1 MNQKIIC
8 YDEDLGIEAYSF
20 TGVSQNFPNHFHDYY
35 VVGLIEEGFR
45 KMVVNNQAYTLEPG
59 DLLTFN
65 PYDNHSCEGIDGS
78 RLTYHCINLKKE
90 IFQPFTGTELPKF
103 LAPMQSQTV
112 LAEDFN
118 RLHQLIMNEGDK
130 SEKETLFILLI
141 EELLQN
147 YAQEAQAQM
156 LSAPEPIAVICEYL
170 EAHYDQKVTLDQL
183 RKLVHLNKHSLVR
196 QFTREKGITP
206 YRYLETY
213 RIVKAKELLEQGC
226 SLIETA
232 NRTGFYDQSHFTNYF
247 SRFIGLTPNQY
258 RNIFAKGNEEED
270 ASK

>member
-35 VVGLIEEGFR
+35 VVGLIEEGQR
-45 KMVVNNQAYTLEPG
+45 TMVVNNQPYRLEPG

-78 RLTYHCINLKKE
+78 RLTYHCLNLKKE
-90 IFQPFTGTELPKF
+90 IFQPFTGAELPKF
-103 LAPMQSQTV
+103 LAPMQAQTE
-112 LAEDFN
+112 LAEDF
-118 RLHQLIMNEGDK
+118 RQLHQLIMQEGDK
-130 SEKETLFILLI
+130 EEKETLFILLI
-141 EELLQN
+141 EELLQK
-147 YAQEAQAQM
+147 YTQETPTEAIN
-156 LSAPEPIAVICEYL
+156 APEPVTVICEYL
-170 EAHYDQKVTLDQL
+170 EAHYDQKITLDQL
-183 RKLVHLNKHSLVR
+183 CQLVHLNKHSLVR

-206 YRYLETY
+206 YRYLETF

-232 NRTGFYDQSHFTNYF
+232 DRTGFYDQSHFTNFF

-258 RNIFAKGNEEED
+258 RSIFAKGNEE
-270 ASK
+270 

>member
-1 MNQKIIC
+1 
-8 YDEDLGIEAYSF
+8 
-20 TGVSQNFPNHFHDYY
+20 
-35 VVGLIEEGFR
+35 
-45 KMVVNNQAYTLEPG
+45 
-59 DLLTFN
+59 
-65 PYDNHSCEGIDGS
+65 
-78 RLTYHCINLKKE
+78 
-90 IFQPFTGTELPKF
+90 
-103 LAPMQSQTV
+103 MQSQTA

-147 YAQEAQAQM
+147 YAQEAQDQM
-156 LSAPEPIAVICEYL
+156 LPAPEPIAVICEYL

-183 RKLVHLNKHSLVR
+183 CKLVHLNKHSLVR

>member
-1 MNQKIIC
+1 MNQKTIC
-8 YDEDLGIEAYSF
+8 YDQDLGIEVYSF

-35 VVGLIEEGFR
+35 VVGLIEEGQR
-45 KMVVNNQAYTLEPG
+45 TMVVNNQSYRLEPG

-78 RLTYHCINLKKE
+78 RLTYHCLNLKKD
-90 IFQPFTGTELPKF
+90 IFQPFTGTDLPKF
-103 LAPMQSQTV
+103 LAPMQAQTE
-112 LAEDFN
+112 LAEDF
-118 RLHQLIMNEGDK
+118 RQLHQLIMQEGDK
-130 SEKETLFILLI
+130 EEKETLFILLI

-147 YAQEAQAQM
+147 YTQEIQSEA
-156 LSAPEPIAVICEYL
+156 SVTPEPVAVICEYL
-170 EAHYDQKVTLDQL
+170 EAHYDQKITLDQL
-183 RKLVHLNKHSLVR
+183 CQIVHLNKHSLVR

-206 YRYLETY
+206 YRYLETF

-232 NRTGFYDQSHFTNYF
+232 DRTGFYDQSHFTNYF

-258 RNIFAKGNEEED
+258 RSIFAKGNEE
-270 ASK
+270 

>member
-8 YDEDLGIEAYSF
+8 YDDDLGIEAYSF

-35 VVGLIEEGFR
+35 VVGLIEEGQR
-45 KMVVNNQAYTLEPG
+45 TMVVNNQSYRLAPG

-78 RLTYHCINLKKE
+78 RLTYHCLNLKKE
-90 IFQPFTGTELPKF
+90 IFHPFTGADLPKF
-103 LAPMQSQTV
+103 LAPMQTQTE
-112 LAEDFN
+112 LAEDFQQ
-118 RLHQLIMNEGDK
+118 LHQLIMQEGDK
-130 SEKETLFILLI
+130 EEKETLFILLI

-147 YAQEAQAQM
+147 YTQETQTEAID
-156 LSAPEPIAVICEYL
+156 APEPVAVICEYL
-170 EAHYDQKVTLDQL
+170 EAHYDQKITLDQL
-183 RKLVHLNKHSLVR
+183 CQIVHLNKHSLVR

-206 YRYLETY
+206 YRYLETF
-213 RIVKAKELLEQGC
+213 RIVKAKEMLEDGC

-232 NRTGFYDQSHFTNYF
+232 DRTGFYDQSHFTNYF

-258 RNIFAKGNEEED
+258 RSIFAKGNEE
-270 ASK
+270 

>member
-35 VVGLIEEGFR
+35 VVGLIEEGQR
-45 KMVVNNQAYTLEPG
+45 TMVVNNQPYELEPG

-78 RLTYHCINLKKE
+78 RLTYHCLNLKKE
-90 IFQPFTGTELPKF
+90 IFQPFTGADMPRF
-103 LAPMQSQTV
+103 LSPMQAQTK
-112 LAEDFN
+112 LAEDFQQ
-118 RLHQLIMNEGDK
+118 LHQLIMLEGDK
-130 SEKETLFILLI
+130 EEKETLFILLI

-147 YAQEAQAQM
+147 YTQEIQSEAIA
-156 LSAPEPIAVICEYL
+156 APEPVAVICEYL
-170 EAHYDQKVTLDQL
+170 ETHYDQKISLDQL
-183 RKLVHLNKHSLVR
+183 CQLVHLNKHSLVR

-206 YRYLETY
+206 YRYLETF

-232 NRTGFYDQSHFTNYF
+232 DRTGFYDQSHFTNYF

-258 RNIFAKGNEEED
+258 RSIFAKGNEE
-270 ASK
+270 

>member
-1 MNQKIIC
+1 LNQKIIC
-8 YDEDLGIEAYSF
+8 YDEDLEIEAYSF

-35 VVGLIEEGFR
+35 VVGLIEEGHR
-45 KMVVNNQAYTLEPG
+45 TMVVNNQAYALKPG

-78 RLTYHCINLKKE
+78 RLTYHCLNLKKD
-90 IFQPFTGTELPKF
+90 IFQPFAGVELPKF
-103 LAPMQSQTV
+103 MNPMQAQTE
-112 LAEDFN
+112 LAEDFH

-130 SEKETLFILLI
+130 AEKETLFLLFI

-147 YAQEAQAQM
+147 YAQKVPDQL
-156 LSAPEPIAVICEYL
+156 LSERESIAVVCEYL
-170 EAHYDQKVTLDQL
+170 ETHYDQKITLDQL
-183 RKLVHLNKHSLVR
+183 CKLVHLNKHSLVR

-232 NRTGFYDQSHFTNYF
+232 ERTGFYDQSHFTNYF
-247 SRFIGLTPNQY
+247 SRFIGLSPNHY
-258 RNIFAKGNEEED
+258 RTIFAKRNEE
-270 ASK
+270 